1 MAILIGTAGHVDH
14 GKTTLIRALTGVN
27 TDRLPEEKKRGMTID
42 VGYAFVTLPKSGRVS
57 IVDVPGHE
65 RFLTNM
71 LVGAMGV
78 DIAILCIACDEG
90 IKPQTNEHLEILEM
104 LPTSKLIV
112 ALTKRDLVEP
122 DLLQLQIQEVET
134 YLGKTRFRK
143 SVIIPV
149 SAETGEGLPELIS
162 ALDSATQEFEPA
174 PDPNPLWYMPIDR
187 AFVLQGLGSVITGYM
202 ARGSVSAPCD
212 AVLTPGNKKV
222 RIRTIQVHDT
232 AVGSSE
238 RGNRTAFNITGIDAE
253 DVRRGMTIGAPNA
266 VVETTIVDLKIN
278 WIVEPNHGM
287 EVRVAIGSEDAF
299 GKLFLND
306 NDTSIAQVRFN
317 HSCAA
322 TKGQPVIVRRH
333 SPATLLGGG
342 NVITPNAQIRRKSDT
357 IRYVNLTNIEE
368 GIIAAIHEDPNGVAT
383 QEICRLMGVSQQ
395 QLGDH
400 FERLIKER
408 RIIGFAGIWY
418 QPHIFLAQANIFL
431 KALADLHKEHP
442 MLLSHSREQVLVRTG
457 QKWSGK
463 PLERILAKL
472 AELGKVEVI
481 GTRVKSKEFKI
492 TLSPK
497 QESFLQRVEAELNK
511 TLINV
516 PYASDLASDLSV
528 PVQAIDEILIMATN
542 AGRIIK
548 VLDGLYYTFDQI
560 ERIKDNLRN
569 IFGPKPFMASE
580 AKESLGTSRKFI
592 IPVLEYLDTT
602 GFTSRMDDRRV
613 INEKAR

>member
-1 MAILIGTAGHVDH
+1 
-14 GKTTLIRALTGVN
+14 
-27 TDRLPEEKKRGMTID
+27 
-42 VGYAFVTLPKSGRVS
+42 
-57 IVDVPGHE
+57 GHE

-78 DIAILCIACDEG
+78 DVAILCIASDEG
-90 IKPQTNEHLEILEM
+90 VKPQTVEHFEILEM
-104 LPTSKLIV
+104 LPTSTLIV
-112 ALTKRDLVEP
+112 ALTKSDLVDAE
-122 DLLQLQIQEVET
+122 LLELQKQEVET
-134 YLGKTRFRK
+134 WLGKSRFRK
-143 SVIIPV
+143 SLVIPV
-149 SAETGEGLPELIS
+149 SAETGAGMSDLIV
-162 ALDSATQEFEPA
+162 ALDNTVQAFVPP

-187 AFVLQGLGSVITGYM
+187 AFVLQGLGSVVTGYL

-212 AVLTPGNKKV
+212 AVLMPGDQKV
-222 RIRTIQVHDT
+222 RIRTIQVHDS
-232 AVGSSE
+232 AVESSE

-253 DVRRGMTIGAPNA
+253 EVRRGMIIGATNA
-266 VVETTIVDLKIN
+266 VVETNIVDLKIN

-306 NDTSIAQVRFN
+306 TDTSMAQVRFN
-317 HSCAA
+317 HNCAA
-322 TKGQPVIVRRH
+322 TKGQPVIIRRH

-342 NVITPNAQIRRKSDT
+342 TVITPNAQIRRKSDT
-357 IRYVNLTNIEE
+357 IRYVDLTNVEE

-395 QLGDH
+395 QLGDN

-408 RIIGFAGIWY
+408 RILGFAGIWY
-418 QPHIFLAQANIFL
+418 QPHVFLAQANIFL
-431 KALADLHKEHP
+431 KALGDLHEEYP
-442 MLLSHSREQVLVRTG
+442 MLLAHSREQVLVRTG

-472 AELGKVEVI
+472 AELGKIDVI
-481 GTRVKSKEFKI
+481 GTRVKRKEFKI
-492 TLSPK
+492 TLNPK

-548 VLDGLYYTFDQI
+548 VLDSLYYTFDQI
-560 ERIKDNLRN
+560 ERIKGNLRN
-569 IFGPKPFMASE
+569 IFGSRPFMASE
-580 AKESLGTSRKFI
+580 AKEALATSRKFI

-602 GFTSRMDDRRV
+602 GFTSRIDDRRV
-613 INEKAR
+613 IN